1 MNARYIFIALMTVCI
16 VLLVSCRSKGG
27 NTTNDA
33 ATSAASGMQSTDPK
47 GIGKFRE
54 VTLTDTPDKNL
65 VTQGQTLYGARCQS
79 CHLLTDEKVVGPGW
93 KGITGQR
100 TPEWLMNF
108 MTNTDEMLDKDT
120 AGQNMLE
127 KWGVRMPNQEL
138 SDADA
143 RALLEFMRQNDDRK

>member
-16 VLLVSCRSKGG
+16 VLLVSCRNKSE
-27 NTTNDA
+27 NTTNDSV
-33 ATSAASGMQSTDPK
+33 TSVTSGSQSTDPK
-47 GIGKFRE
+47 GIGKFRD
-54 VTLTDTPDKNL
+54 VTLTDTLDKGL
-65 VTQGQTLYGARCQS
+65 VTQGQTLYGAKCQS

-93 KGITGQR
+93 QGITKQR

-127 KWGVRMPNQEL
+127 KWSVRMPNQEL

-143 RALLEFMRQNDDRK
+143 RALLEFMRQNDTRK